1 MWLREIDTDIVT
13 KAREVEKRE
22 KLQIL
27 DEIKKYWNLC
37 ECLSFGNTELSKYVQ
52 RNENTMMTQSIT

>member
-1 MWLREIDTDIVT
+1 MT
-13 KAREVEKRE
+13 KATEVEKRD

-27 DEIKKYWNLC
+27 DEIKNYWNLC
-37 ECLSFGNTELSKYVQ
+37 ECLSFGNTEISKYVQ